1 VYGGAV
7 TSYRGNAS
15 KGRQLSDTHVQVPS
29 FQPIFM
35 FVALQMRYS
44 HVCEVIDWQNS
55 KSIIRSSCEGEFP
68 VPGRGA
74 SCSCEHKIGIAFP
87 FDIGAPYLDFMMTK
101 SIAFERKH
109 SNDNA
114 QTRENAERNLH
125 QWFHERRHVVSA
137 MYRHPRVKEE
147 YSARNHHSKC
157 APIKQI
163 SCCVRSIHLLQTSRI
178 AEILLRNT
186 NAISQ
191 TFGCVSNEGCGT
203 FSLVLGPS
211 NKESVTAVNLPEL
224 IECCFAVGS
233 IINLGETMSS
243 LSSIRHMLIRQLL
256 EQKHRDGQEKNRP
269 HELILLESYRSV
281 LANKKTLKIAN
292 HVKRCSDSLLS
303 CISNGK
309 CLDETLSA
317 SLELYDIMR
326 TIIFVLN

>member
-15 KGRQLSDTHVQVPS
+15 KGRQLSDTRVQVPS
-29 FQPIFM
+29 FQSIFM
-35 FVALQMRYS
+35 FVAMHMRYS

-55 KSIIRSSCEGEFP
+55 KSIIRPSCESEFP

-74 SCSCEHKIGIAFP
+74 TCSCEHKIGIAFP
-87 FDIGAPYLDFMMTK
+87 FDIGAPYLDFMITK
-101 SIAFERKH
+101 SIAYERKH
-109 SNDNA
+109 SNDRA
-114 QTRENAERNLH
+114 PTREHAEKILH
-125 QWFHERRHVVSA
+125 QWFHDRRHAVLD

-147 YSARNHHSKC
+147 YSTRNHHSKC
-157 APIKQI
+157 APVKQI
-163 SCCVRSIHLLQTSRI
+163 SCCVRSFYLLHTSRI
-178 AEILLRNT
+178 AEIIFRNT
-186 NAISQ
+186 NANSQ
-191 TFGCVSNEGCGT
+191 NFACVSNDGCGA

-211 NKESVTAVNLPEL
+211 DKEPATAVNLPEL

-243 LSSIRHMLIRQLL
+243 LSSIRHMIIRQLL

-269 HELILLESYRSV
+269 LELILLESYRSV

-303 CISNGK
+303 CISNEK